1 MFDGIAARYDL
12 VNTIL
17 SAGTDAGWRRRAARA
32 TGIAAGGSALDIAC
46 GSGRLTAELSR
57 IAGPGGRVLGLDFSA
72 GMLSVARQAHPDLPF
87 LRGDAHVLPFRSGG
101 FEATTM
107 AFGLR
112 NLERPVQGLSEMMRV
127 VRGGGRAVVLEFL
140 RPPRTLPGRAYR
152 LYLRT
157 ALPVIGGLISGRPAA
172 YRYLSDTVDSYHT
185 PEELRALA
193 AEAGWRV
200 VHLDLLSMGTVGIL
214 SGSP

>member
-1 MFDGIAARYDL
+1 
-12 VNTIL
+12 
-17 SAGTDAGWRRRAARA
+17 
-32 TGIAAGGSALDIAC
+32 
-46 GSGRLTAELSR
+46 
-57 IAGPGGRVLGLDFSA
+57 
-72 GMLSVARQAHPDLPF
+72 
-87 LRGDAHVLPFRSGG
+87 
-101 FEATTM
+101 
-107 AFGLR
+107 
-112 NLERPVQGLSEMMRV
+112 
-127 VRGGGRAVVLEFL
+127 VLEFL